1 VSTEVEIKFEI
12 DGRAAE
18 LLKASPLV
26 KSVDCEPRNQST
38 IYYDTADQTLRR
50 RGWTLRVRSSNGN
63 FVQTVKRESG
73 TVGLFSRGEWEWPV
87 TSIEPDTR
95 LLSEVPGK
103 IARGRDLKKVI
114 PVIRTEI
121 ERSTW
126 QVAHH
131 GSELTIDLDEGAVH
145 AGEETASLHELE
157 LELVNGNLEDL
168 FSFAKALAVHIP
180 VQLGVMSKAERGF
193 ALSRGTLKGAQKAAP
208 IEISPDMS
216 VAESFSV
223 IVSACLKHYTLNQ
236 PLVVQDRDPVALHQ
250 ARVAMRRLRSAFT
263 LFKPAILDEEYLGL
277 REELRWFTAQLG
289 DARNLDVYL
298 EAELPDEERASATDR
313 RNAAYSSTIRAMG
326 SSRLRHLL
334 LELTRWT
341 ALGAW
346 RTSKRASK
354 PIQAF
359 AARRLDRLWDTIDQ
373 QGSSLKDLDEETRHR
388 LRIHIKKLRYGIE
401 FFRGLHRA
409 LDKQRKGFLKA
420 VETLQEVLGKLNDQ
434 ATASTLAEAN
444 GAAAWEPQP
453 DLEREYLREATRQYR
468 KITSKG
474 PFWSS

>member
-1 VSTEVEIKFEI
+1 
-12 DGRAAE
+12 
-18 LLKASPLV
+18 
-26 KSVDCEPRNQST
+26 
-38 IYYDTADQTLRR
+38 
-50 RGWTLRVRSSNGN
+50 
-63 FVQTVKRESG
+63 
-73 TVGLFSRGEWEWPV
+73 
-87 TSIEPDTR
+87 
-95 LLSEVPGK
+95 
-103 IARGRDLKKVI
+103 
-114 PVIRTEI
+114 
-121 ERSTW
+121 
-126 QVAHH
+126 
-131 GSELTIDLDEGAVH
+131 
-145 AGEETASLHELE
+145 
-157 LELVNGNLEDL
+157 
-168 FSFAKALAVHIP
+168 
-180 VQLGVMSKAERGF
+180 
-193 ALSRGTLKGAQKAAP
+193 
-208 IEISPDMS
+208 
-216 VAESFSV
+216 
-223 IVSACLKHYTLNQ
+223 
-236 PLVVQDRDPVALHQ
+236 
-250 ARVAMRRLRSAFT
+250 
-263 LFKPAILDEEYLGL
+263 
-277 REELRWFTAQLG
+277 
-289 DARNLDVYL
+289 
-298 EAELPDEERASATDR
+298 
-313 RNAAYSSTIRAMG
+313 MG

-388 LRIHIKKLRYGIE
+388 LRIQIKKLRYGIE